1 MNKEELF
8 EKIHQAFTGEEK
20 GQVSKLIELAALPSD
35 EALSEAQKYLAWAQ
49 RGQEKAQSDMTYWMY
64 EGDIT
69 LGKLLVAIFG
79 AVVRGVED
87 FPEIPNVEGK
97 VLMDKAGILQ
107 EWADTL

>member
-1 MNKEELF
+1 
-8 EKIHQAFTGEEK
+8 
-20 GQVSKLIELAALPSD
+20 
-35 EALSEAQKYLAWAQ
+35 
-49 RGQEKAQSDMTYWMY
+49 MTYWMY